1 LLGGTYVPLEVASED
16 RLEIRIEI
24 DRVSVQVIEPRPSH
38 VDQVKGEELDDE
50 EVVICPTCRACKVVV
65 LQPHIG
71 IGFAVIFN
79 NAIWHPKN
87 I

>member
-1 LLGGTYVPLEVASED
+1 VPLEVAGED

-38 VDQVKGEELDDE
+38 VDQVNGEELDDE
-50 EVVICPTCRACKVVV
+50 EAVICPACRACKVVV

-71 IGFAVIFN
+71 IGVAVIFN
-79 NAIWHPKN
+79 NVIWHPKN